1 MLERMWW
8 KGLGLGFLL
17 HSWWECKLIQPLW
30 INPGVRKIPWRRK
43 WQPTSVFLPGKSH
56 GRRSLVGYTPWGTKR
71 RMTERLTLTHTPVFD
86 AARVT
91 TARTWRPPTCPSAD
105 ECIKKLWYIY
115 TMEYYSVTKRNG
127 FESVELRCTEWSKSE
142 REKQIACLNTYVWN
156 LEKWYLWT
164 YLRGRNGDTDREQ
177 TCRPSRE
184 REGGTN
190 WKSSIEH
197 IHCCC
202 C

>member
-1 MLERMWW
+1 MDQSRGQEDPPEKEMANHFSILA
-8 KGLGLGFLL
+8 
-17 HSWWECKLIQPLW
+17 
-30 INPGVRKIPWRRK
+30 RKIPWPEK
-43 WQPTSVFLPGKSH
+43 PGGLYSMGHKESDDW
-56 GRRSLVGYTPWGTKR
+56 VTN
-71 RMTERLTLTHTPVFD
+71 THTYTPVFT

-91 TARTWRPPTCPSAD
+91 IARTWKQPRCPSTD
-105 ECIKKLWYIY
+105 EWIKKLWYIY

-142 REKQIACLNTYVWN
+142 REKQISCINTYVWN

-164 YLRGRNGDTDREQ
+164 YFRGRNGDTDREQ

-190 WKSSIEH
+190 WKSSIETYTLLLLLSH
-197 IHCCC
+197 FSRVQPYVTP
-202 C
+202 